1 MENEQMEQETILL
14 PESAPYGVPAEQMAE
29 GYRAFQKK
37 FLRRGFCIR
46 VGLVLFCLADFLG
59 VAIWRFVN
67 GRSVNSMTYVLIV
80 LCAALL
86 FVLWYNPKKAARP
99 GDLRI
104 DYEIR
109 DLRQL
114 YDLAVGKTSLQ
125 IMTWESLSLRTMP
138 KAGRSRSIRTGTGA
152 AAEFG
157 AALWRADRF
166 GTASLLSAVFQKRMH
181 LYHLEICLFG
191 RAAPASKQHTP
202 GKCGR
207 LSTAFGINKARN
219 YNNG

>member
-1 MENEQMEQETILL
+1 MRIDISKSSPRKLL

-37 FLRRGFCIR
+37 FLRRGFWIR

-114 YDLAVGKTSLQ
+114 YDLV
-125 IMTWESLSLRTMP
+125 
-138 KAGRSRSIRTGTGA
+138 
-152 AAEFG
+152 
-157 AALWRADRF
+157 
-166 GTASLLSAVFQKRMH
+166 
-181 LYHLEICLFG
+181 
-191 RAAPASKQHTP
+191 
-202 GKCGR
+202 
-207 LSTAFGINKARN
+207 
-219 YNNG
+219 

>member
-37 FLRRGFCIR
+37 FLRRGFWIR

-86 FVLWYNPKKAARP
+86 FVLWYNPKKARNSVLNAAKQLERDRYTVTFRAH
-99 GDLRI
+99 DL
-104 DYEIR
+104 
-109 DLRQL
+109 
-114 YDLAVGKTSLQ
+114 V
-125 IMTWESLSLRTMP
+125 
-138 KAGRSRSIRTGTGA
+138 IRTILPPQEA
-152 AAEFG
+152 PEEDAAE
-157 AALWRADRF
+157 
-166 GTASLLSAVFQKRMH
+166 ASAQEQELPPNSVLPYGELTVSEQQAYYLLFFKKECIYIISKSAFSAEQLQQVNSILRENVVVFQ
-181 LYHLEICLFG
+181 
-191 RAAPASKQHTP
+191 P
-202 GKCGR
+202 
-207 LSTAFGINKARN
+207 LSE
-219 YNNG
+219 